1 DALPISRADTRAA
14 AGDRADR
21 EEASAARADGC
32 AAPVRGG
39 RGSTHNVRVR
49 DDRRIQR
56 RTRARTRPGHADPRV
71 PLAREPDSLQPDPG
85 PGLKTSKPAAMQRF
99 QRVLEDS
106 GIAATIR
113 TPRGKDIAAACGQL
127 RAEHAVKPPRPYVE
141 LTRRRKMEEV

>member
-1 DALPISRADTRAA
+1 AGHPRACRATGAVPPRRVSARADTRAA

-49 DDRRIQR
+49 DARRIQR

-85 PGLKTSKPAAMQRF
+85 PGLEDVEARRDAALPA
-99 QRVLEDS
+99 S
-106 GIAATIR
+106 PG
-113 TPRGKDIAAACGQL
+113 G
-127 RAEHAVKPPRPYVE
+127 
-141 LTRRRKMEEV
+141 